1 MKHILLILFL
11 FINTTT
17 YSELV
22 DSNKMLETVNK
33 QIVNINTQ
41 QLKEILDKDPYTVLI
56 DVRTRD
62 EIVEFGTIHRGQNK
76 HVPRGLS

>member
-17 YSELV
+17 HSELV

-33 QIVNINTQ
+33 QIVNINTN

-56 DVRTRD
+56 
-62 EIVEFGTIHRGQNK
+62 
-76 HVPRGLS
+76 